1 MITVIKHGKM
11 KYKNQSTCP
20 ICGCVFAYH
29 DSDIKSKDSYYN
41 NPVYFIYCPDCGYQF
56 TGFYKDELT

>member
-41 NPVYFIYCPDCGYQF
+41 NPVYFIYCPDCGY
-56 TGFYKDELT
+56 